1 MNKNPEIN
9 SHPEYEYI
17 DFPEMSNEAILE
29 ALKSRANNEKN
40 EKIPVKVL
48 IFLMILYKNSQFL

>member
-48 IFLMILYKNSQFL
+48 IFL